1 MYGSSQLDRGAPI
14 RGGGSLRG
22 FLGWFLEDEIHGSV
36 GRSRWCAP
44 VWVGLV
50 SSVEGLESKETGLL
64 QEEGILPPACVQ
76 T

>member
-1 MYGSSQLDRGAPI
+1 M
-14 RGGGSLRG
+14 
-22 FLGWFLEDEIHGSV
+22 
-36 GRSRWCAP
+36 
-44 VWVGLV
+44 WVGLV